1 MYICPI
7 KNKYMIKI
15 KKLVILTTIS
25 VLSLVLVYSVIV
37 PNILRSR
44 ESEMK
49 KFLSDMGY
57 QNPKLVDV
65 SGWRYQSTFTTDKG
79 VVNVVTTKNGGLAI
93 KY

>member
-1 MYICPI
+1 MT
-7 KNKYMIKI
+7 KI
-15 KKLVILTTIS
+15 KKLVIFTTIS
-25 VLSLVLVYSVIV
+25 IVSLITVYSVIV

-49 KFLSDMGY
+49 RFLSDMGY
-57 QNPKLVDV
+57 QNPKLIDV

-79 VVNVVTTKNGGLAI
+79 VVNVVTTKNGGLSI